1 MYQINKFKIKKPLA
15 LFALMFSLP
24 LSAEE
29 IKVSDHLFSSFINDS
44 HADLSFRNVFK
55 NLSTE
60 DYGER
65 SIQTAWGQGITLDYQ
80 SGYFADMLGVDAS
93 YYGVIKLAAS
103 DDFWGRSVLYNDN
116 GQAKRFQQDWSALPE
131 RAFG

>member
-1 MYQINKFKIKKPLA
+1 MHQINKFKIKKPLA

-29 IKVSDHLFSSFINDS
+29 IKVSNHLFSSFINDS

-65 SIQTAWGQGITLDYQ
+65 SIQTAWGRGSPLIISPAILR
-80 SGYFADMLGVDAS
+80 
-93 YYGVIKLAAS
+93 IC
-103 DDFWGRSVLYNDN
+103 W
-116 GQAKRFQQDWSALPE
+116 E
-131 RAFG
+131 